1 MGSEKLYAPSKRK
14 NEPLGAL
21 PLLTCM
27 KPIQSFC
34 LSLLVFTGAAGA
46 VSGQPFATNINPAL
60 TYYQAFTVAPDYL
73 QKDRDYLFTN
83 EWRGQKLPD
92 RLGELLAGYDTEF
105 RLVRQAAQSTAPC
118 DWGIDWSAGPGALLP
133 HLARIKATANTAR
146 LRAMWDLQHDRQ
158 SDAREDLLAALA
170 LGRNGAR
177 DGSLIGGLVEI
188 AVEHIV
194 CATVAEN
201 FNQFSPE
208 TLQQLAEGLSAPP
221 ARGTIAAC
229 IPTEEL
235 CHDWMIGRARELQ
248 AGNPG
253 NDAQVMEGLRRAF
266 DFETSNSD
274 GSKETNNLWLQIV
287 AAAGGTSDGVIKLL
301 REAGAVYARLEK
313 IEALPPAQY
322 EEQMTQFS
330 AEVRSSSNPLMPV
343 FFQAVEK
350 WRPREFSAL
359 ASLAMVQAAV
369 QHKLHGDAG
378 LQSVANPC
386 GQGPFA
392 FRRFIFDG
400 VDRGFELNAAYSAM
414 GYPIVLIFVERDG
427 PPFLVS
433 GEKRRQ
439 GPVALMSRRCQTR
452 SRATSFWNCPV
463 FQAIIQMCS
472 P

>member
-1 MGSEKLYAPSKRK
+1 
-14 NEPLGAL
+14 
-21 PLLTCM
+21 M
-27 KPIQSFC
+27 KPIKSLC

-60 TYYQAFTVAPDYL
+60 TYYQAFTVGPDYL

-92 RLGELLAGYDTEF
+92 RLGELLAGYDLEF

-158 SDAREDLLAALA
+158 TNACQDLLAALA

-177 DGSLIGGLVEI
+177 DGSLIGALVEI

-194 CATVAEN
+194 CSTVAEN

-208 TLQQLAEGLSAPP
+208 TLQQLADGFNAPP

-229 IPTEEL
+229 IPMEEF
-235 CHDWMIGRARELQ
+235 CHDWMVGRAQELQ
-248 AGNPG
+248 TGNPG
-253 NDAQVMEGLRRAF
+253 NDAQVMEDLRRKF
-266 DFETSNSD
+266 EFETSTSD
-274 GSKETNNLWLQIV
+274 GSKETTNLWLQIV

-301 REAGAVYARLEK
+301 RETSPVYARLEK

-322 EEQMTQFS
+322 EEQMIQFS
-330 AEVRSSSNPLMPV
+330 ADVRSSSNPFMPV

-359 ASLAMVQAAV
+359 ATLAMVQAAV
-369 QHKLHGDAG
+369 QYKLHGDAG

-392 FRRFIFDG
+392 FQRFIFDG
-400 VDRGFELNAAYSAM
+400 VDRGFELNAACSGM
-414 GYPIVLIFVERDG
+414 GYPSMLIFVEKDG
-427 PPFLVS
+427 PPFLVY
-433 GEKRRQ
+433 GKNA
-439 GPVALMSRRCQTR
+439 GKAP
-452 SRATSFWNCPV
+452 
-463 FQAIIQMCS
+463 S